1 MVIAWLAGLL
11 FGAGLMISQMVN
23 PALVLG
29 FLNVTGHWDPTLI
42 FVMIGAILVF
52 GCGYWLLVRRMK
64 RPLLARHFEIP
75 TRRDIDWK
83 LMIGAALFGI
93 GWGLVGICPG
103 PAITSIASG
112 ATPVLL
118 FVVAMLGG
126 MYLANQINKR

>member
-11 FGAGLMISQMVN
+11 FGAGLIISQMVN

-29 FLNVTGHWDPTLI
+29 FLNVTGDWDPTLI
-42 FVMIGAILVF
+42 FVMVGALLVF

-64 RPLLARHFEIP
+64 HPVLARHFDIP
-75 TRRDIDWK
+75 SRRDIDWR
-83 LMIGAALFGI
+83 LILGAAVFGI

-112 ATPVLL
+112 STPVLL
-118 FVVAMLGG
+118 FVIAMLGG
-126 MYLANQINKR
+126 MYLANQMNKR